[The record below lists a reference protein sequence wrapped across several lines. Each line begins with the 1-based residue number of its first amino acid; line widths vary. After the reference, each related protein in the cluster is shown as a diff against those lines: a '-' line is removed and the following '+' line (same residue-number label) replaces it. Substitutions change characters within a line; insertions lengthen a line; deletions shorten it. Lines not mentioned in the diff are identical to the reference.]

1 VTGAGGEGYGP
12 GAPTGGSAVDWPLL
26 RPLDED
32 DRRRV
37 LAAASR
43 HRYRRGEAIFR
54 EGDPGNS
61 LHLLD
66 KGHVAV
72 QMTTPLGDVLTLAV
86 LGPGEMFGELAAL
99 TTSPSRS
106 ATIRSLDPT
115 ETLVVSGEAFAELRS
130 RHPSL
135 NELLLELA
143 SARIPRLSGQLVE
156 ALFVRADKRVLRR
169 VLALA
174 ELHGGGLV
182 GTTIPVRQDDV
193 AELAGTSRPTVN
205 RALKEAEADGAVALG
220 RGRITVVDPD
230 RLAALSR

>member
-1 VTGAGGEGYGP
+1 M
-12 GAPTGGSAVDWPLL
+12 DWPLL
-26 RPLDED
+26 RPLSEV

-43 HRYRRGEAIFR
+43 RRYRRGEAIFR
-54 EGDPGNS
+54 EGDPGDS

-72 QMTTPLGDVLTLAV
+72 QMTTPLGEVLTLAV

-99 TTSPSRS
+99 SPEPFRT
-106 ATIRSLDPT
+106 ATILSIERT
-115 ETLVVSGEAFAELRS
+115 ETLVLSGDQFAELRH
-130 RHPSL
+130 RHPTL

-143 SARIPRLSGQLVE
+143 NARIPRLSGQLLE
-156 ALFVRADKRVLRR
+156 ALFVRVDKRVLRR

-174 ELHGGGLV
+174 ELYGGCRA
-182 GTTIPVRQDDV
+182 GTVIPVRQHDV
-193 AELAGTSRPTVN
+193 AELAGASRPTVN
-205 RALKEAEADGAVALG
+205 RALRGAEADGAIVLG

-230 RLAALSR
+230 GLARLCR

>member
-1 VTGAGGEGYGP
+1 M
-12 GAPTGGSAVDWPLL
+12 DWPLL
-26 RPLDED
+26 RRLEED

-37 LAAASR
+37 LSAASR

-54 EGDPGNS
+54 EGDRGDS

-99 TTSPSRS
+99 SSQSHRT
-106 ATIRSLDPT
+106 ATIRSLDRT
-115 ETLVVSGEAFAELRS
+115 ETLVISGEDFTELRR

-143 SARIPRLSGQLVE
+143 SAHIPRLSGQLVE
-156 ALFVRADKRVLRR
+156 ALYVRADKRVLRR
-169 VLALA
+169 VVALA
-174 ELHGGGLV
+174 EVHGGCHA

-193 AELAGTSRPTVN
+193 AELAGATRPTVN
-205 RALKEAEADGAVALG
+205 RALKEAEAEGAIALG

>member
-1 VTGAGGEGYGP
+1 
-12 GAPTGGSAVDWPLL
+12 VDWPLL
-26 RPLDED
+26 RRLEED

-37 LAAASR
+37 LSAASR

-54 EGDPGNS
+54 EGDRGDS

-99 TTSPSRS
+99 SSQSQRT
-106 ATIRSLDPT
+106 ATIRSLDRT
-115 ETLVVSGEAFAELRS
+115 ETLVISGEDFTQLRR

-143 SARIPRLSGQLVE
+143 SAHIPRLSGQLVE
-156 ALFVRADKRVLRR
+156 ALYVRADKRVLRR
-169 VLALA
+169 VVALA
-174 ELHGGGLV
+174 EVHGGCHA

-193 AELAGTSRPTVN
+193 AELAGATRPTVN
-205 RALKEAEADGAVALG
+205 RVLKEAEAEGAIALG

-230 RLAALSR
+230 RLTALSR

>member
-1 VTGAGGEGYGP
+1 
-12 GAPTGGSAVDWPLL
+12 VDWPLL
-26 RPLDED
+26 RPLQED

-54 EGDPGNS
+54 EGDPGDS

-99 TTSPSRS
+99 TTSPHRS

-115 ETLVVSGEAFAELRS
+115 ETLVVSGEAFTELRH

-143 SARIPRLSGQLVE
+143 SARIPRLSGQIVE

-174 ELHGGGLV
+174 ELHGGGLA

-205 RALKEAEADGAVALG
+205 RALKEAEAGGAVALG

>member
-1 VTGAGGEGYGP
+1 
-12 GAPTGGSAVDWPLL
+12 VDWPLL
-26 RPLDED
+26 RPLDEE

-43 HRYRRGEAIFR
+43 QRYRRGEAIFR
-54 EGDPGNS
+54 EGDRGDS

-66 KGHVAV
+66 RGHVAV
-72 QMTTPLGDVLTLAV
+72 QLTTPLGDVLTLAV

-99 TTSPSRS
+99 ASEPYRS
-106 ATIRSLDPT
+106 ATIRSLDGT
-115 ETLVVSGEAFAELRS
+115 ETLVISGDDFTELRR
-130 RHPSL
+130 RHPNL

-143 SARIPRLSGQLVE
+143 SARIPRLSAQLVE

-174 ELHGGGLV
+174 ELHGGGAA
-182 GTTIPVRQDDV
+182 GTTIPVRQEDV
-193 AELAGTSRPTVN
+193 AELSGASRPTVN
-205 RALKEAEADGAVALG
+205 RALKEAEAGGAIALG
-220 RGRITVVDPD
+220 RGRITVVDPE